1 MIKSTF
7 QMVYLTNILLCPKND
22 RIIVGARVKHE
33 DCEAK
38 QIFKDK
44 IKTG

>member
-1 MIKSTF
+1 MIKSTS
-7 QMVYLTNILLCPKND
+7 QMVYLTNILLCPKSD
-22 RIIVGARVKHE
+22 RIIVVKQA